1 MNNSE
6 GMKIRVYQVHVTI
19 FMYWH
24 LEMSLVIV
32 FHYHTM
38 AFKASKIVILAKEQ
52 IPATALKQWASLCNV
67 MWGKYFLIF

>member
-1 MNNSE
+1 MNNLE
-6 GMKIRVYQVHVTI
+6 GMKIRVYQVRVTI

-52 IPATALKQWASLCNV
+52 IPATA
-67 MWGKYFLIF
+67 